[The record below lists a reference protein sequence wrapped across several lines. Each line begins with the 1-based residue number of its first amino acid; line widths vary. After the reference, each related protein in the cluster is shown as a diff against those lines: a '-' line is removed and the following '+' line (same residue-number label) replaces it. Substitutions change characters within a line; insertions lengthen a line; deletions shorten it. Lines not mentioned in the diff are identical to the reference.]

1 MKRKTK
7 PQSERVQLNIDL
19 PEEFQALGRD
29 LKMIAAHKGVSL
41 KDLCLE
47 AMQEYVKTHKSKVVG
62 EWAST
67 LDAKK

>member
-1 MKRKTK
+1 
-7 PQSERVQLNIDL
+7 
-19 PEEFQALGRD
+19 
-29 LKMIAAHKGVSL
+29 MIAAHKGVSL